1 MKTPEITH
9 FDNNGYIL
17 DKLSDEQ
24 LKPIW
29 DEINKIQSDFSKA
42 RSMHHEL
49 AGNIE
54 QEYEIVDSIPHVASF
69 IGKYVDVYGINSNY
83 LNELSHNTK
92 PCKFKIT
99 KMWVNFQKKDEI
111 NPPHNHPG
119 VYSFVIWMKIPF
131 LIDDE
136 KNCPRSKNSTFN
148 IPAHFQ
154 FLYINTLGKIRTV
167 NLPIDKNWEG
177 TICFFP
183 SQLTHMVMPFT
194 TSDDY
199 RITIAGN
206 IAFDINNSYEN

>member
-1 MKTPEITH
+1 MTTPKITH

-17 DKLSDEQ
+17 DKLSDQQ

-29 DEINKIQSDFSKA
+29 DEVNKIKSDFSKA

-69 IGKYVDVYGINSNY
+69 IGKYVDVYGLNSNY
-83 LNELSHNTK
+83 LNELAHNTK

-119 VYSFVIWMKIPF
+119 GHRRSHQAPWQAERRRRR
-131 LIDDE
+131 DRRHRS
-136 KNCPRSKNSTFN
+136 PR
-148 IPAHFQ
+148 
-154 FLYINTLGKIRTV
+154 
-167 NLPIDKNWEG
+167 
-177 TICFFP
+177 FP
-183 SQLTHMVMPFT
+183 P
-194 TSDDY
+194 
-199 RITIAGN
+199 RP
-206 IAFDINNSYEN
+206 